1 MPNDTSFA
9 VLYKKLIDRNFE
21 PDPQRLA
28 EIRASLLSQLTARD
42 PPMQAD
48 RLWTQKRKYDTMN
61 PDEKKEKKGNEEG
74 I

>member
-28 EIRASLLSQLTARD
+28 GIRASVLSQLTGRD
-42 PPMQAD
+42 PPTQAD
-48 RLWTQKRKYDTMN
+48 RLWTQKEKYDTMN
-61 PDEKKEKKGNEEG
+61 SDEEKGEERK
-74 I
+74 